1 MRTGLSSAA
10 YGRGSMP
17 TGFSSGIYPYLGG
30 SVSVDQIRAV
40 MSACGG
46 AVVSGMGGARLAAK
60 VQGTLV
66 DPARYSTPPKDAP
79 DSLIDLDEW
88 LERQRAAGVPIIL
101 TDTPHIPNRDRTALR
116 KALARWETIDEP
128 TCGVSEVCLGCEL
141 QRCIGVSSRP

>member
-1 MRTGLSSAA
+1 
-10 YGRGSMP
+10 MP

-101 TDTPHIPNRDRTALR
+101 TDTPHKPNRDRTALR